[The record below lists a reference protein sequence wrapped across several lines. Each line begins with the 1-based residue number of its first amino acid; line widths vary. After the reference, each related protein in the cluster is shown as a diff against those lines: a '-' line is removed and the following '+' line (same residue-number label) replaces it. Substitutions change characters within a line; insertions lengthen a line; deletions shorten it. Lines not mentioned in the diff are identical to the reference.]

1 MRALAPDSSR
11 RIRATLA
18 AVMIAAAVPMA
29 AGPVLAPMPAAA
41 RGPESLAD
49 LAEQVTDAVVNI
61 SASTTVEAGSRGGGR
76 AGPNVPPG
84 TPFEDLF
91 EEFFKR
97 RGGRGGGG
105 GGDDDVPSPRP
116 QARKSNSLG
125 SGFIIDASGIVV
137 TNNHV
142 IGDANDIQVILHD
155 GSKLKAEIIGKDS
168 KIDLAVLRVK
178 PDANRPLR
186 AVPFGDSDKLRPG
199 DWVMAIGN
207 PFGLGGSVSAGI
219 VSARGRNIESGPYD
233 NYIQTDAAIN
243 KGNSGGPL
251 FNMNGEVI
259 GINTA
264 ILSPS
269 GGSVGIGFAVPSN
282 TASPVI
288 EQLQKF
294 GEVRR
299 GWLGVRIQNVDEAT
313 AEALGLKGARGA
325 LIAGVDE
332 KGPAKPAGLEVG
344 DVITSFNGSPVRSSS
359 ELPRIVA
366 STPVGQKVDVVIV
379 RKGEEQTKT
388 VVLGRL
394 EDGEKTQVANTKQP
408 GGGEAESPTRQA
420 QALGLNLSGLS
431 DELRRRFNIKDN
443 VKGVVITR
451 VDPNSSAADKRIQPG
466 EVIVEVGQE
475 PVNTPADV
483 SKKVDAVK
491 KDGKKS
497 VLLLVANAAGDVRF
511 VAVGLE

>member
-1 MRALAPDSSR
+1 MNP
-11 RIRATLA
+11 
-18 AVMIAAAVPMA
+18 VPA
-29 AGPVLAPMPAAA
+29 AGRPVLARARGLIAATLIGVSVVGAALPMPALA

-61 SASTTVEAGSRGGGR
+61 AASTTVEQRSTRGG
-76 AGPNVPPG
+76 PQLPPG

-91 EEFFKR
+91 EEFFNR

-105 GGDDDVPSPRP
+105 GESEQQPRT
-116 QARKSNSLG
+116 QRKSNSLG

-155 GSKLKAEIIGKDS
+155 GTKLKAEIIGKDS

-178 PDANRPLR
+178 PTPERPLK
-186 AVPFGDSDKLRPG
+186 AVPFGDSEKLRPG

-264 ILSPS
+264 ILSPT
-269 GGSVGIGFAVPSN
+269 GGSVGIGFAVPS
-282 TASPVI
+282 ASAKPVI
-288 EQLQKF
+288 DQLREF

-299 GWLGVRIQNVDEAT
+299 GWLGVRIQNVDDAT
-313 AEALGLKGARGA
+313 AEALGLKGGARGA
-325 LIAGVDE
+325 LVAGVDE
-332 KGPAKPAGLEVG
+332 KGPAKTAGLEVG
-344 DVITSFNGSPVRSSS
+344 DVITRFNGNPVKASSD
-359 ELPRIVA
+359 LPRIVA
-366 STPVGQKVDVVIV
+366 STPVGQKVDVVVV
-379 RKGEEQTKT
+379 RKGEEQTKSVT
-388 VVLGRL
+388 LGRL
-394 EDGEKTQVANTKQP
+394 EDNERPQLANARQP
-408 GGGEAESPTRQA
+408 EPENAVR
-420 QALGLNLSGLS
+420 QALGLNLSGMT
-431 DELRRRFNIKDN
+431 DELRRRFSIKEN
-443 VKGVVITR
+443 VKGVVVTR
-451 VDPNSSAADKRIQPG
+451 VDPNSTAADKRIQPG
-466 EVIVEVGQE
+466 EVIVEVGQ
-475 PVNTPADV
+475 
-483 SKKVDAVK
+483 
-491 KDGKKS
+491 
-497 VLLLVANAAGDVRF
+497 
-511 VAVGLE
+511 

>member
-1 MRALAPDSSR
+1 MR
-11 RIRATLA
+11 LA
-18 AVMIAAAVPMA
+18 ANAVRGRTPSFARRASSALAAAVLGVTVTVTALPI
-29 AGPVLAPMPAAA
+29 PAFA

-49 LAEQVTDAVVNI
+49 LADKVTDAVVNI
-61 SASTTVEAGSRGGGR
+61 SASTTVEASNRGGR
-76 AGPNVPPG
+76 TMPQLPQG

-97 RGGRGGGG
+97 RGQGTPK
-105 GGDDDVPSPRP
+105 GDEDSPRGP
-116 QARKSNSLG
+116 TRKSNSLG

-142 IGDANDIQVILHD
+142 IGDANDIQVILSD
-155 GSKLKAEIIGKDS
+155 GTKLKAEIIGKDP
-168 KIDLAVLRVK
+168 KIDLALLRVK
-178 PDANRPLR
+178 PTAERPLR
-186 AVPFGDSDKLRPG
+186 AVPFGDSDKMRPG

-282 TASPVI
+282 TSSPVI
-288 EQLQKF
+288 EQLRQF

-313 AEALGLKGARGA
+313 AEALGLKGGPRGA

-332 KGPAKPAGLEVG
+332 KGPARGADLQVG
-344 DVITSFNGSPVRSSS
+344 DVITKFNDTPVKSSS

-366 STPVGQKVDVVIV
+366 ATPVGKQVDVTIV
-379 RKGEEQTKT
+379 RKGEEQKKSVT
-388 VVLGRL
+388 LGRL
-394 EDGEKTQVANTKQP
+394 EDGEKTQVANLKQP
-408 GGGEAESPTRQA
+408 EAESVTK
-420 QALGLNLSGLS
+420 QALGLNLSGIT
-431 DELRRRFNIKDN
+431 DELRRRYSIKDT

-451 VDPNSSAADKRIQPG
+451 VDPNSAASDKRIQAG
-466 EVIVEVGQE
+466 EVVVEVGQE
-475 PVNTPADV
+475 SVSTPSDV
-483 SKKVDAVK
+483 AKRVDALRK
-491 KDGKKS
+491 ENRKS
-497 VLLLVANAAGDVRF
+497 VLLLVSNAAGEVRF
-511 VAVGLE
+511 VALSLE